1 MQSRK
6 IGVEE
11 VSPKARKF
19 HDSANNENDTQK
31 AGKTIYERRDLDR
44 KLCQNRFSTAEGPHQ
59 APTTGDHVSDWRP
72 EKCTNGGGKTDMT
85 TLKVKMTNYPSPF
98 AQADSADSHAS
109 AVDFI
114 SEYDA
119 DSNGA
124 GVWNWDSTP
133 QIADEWYENEKWMDD
148 FASNEAIYEETS
160 DKQWEELWQSSSPIT
175 EPSRQGD
182 DTEDAQ
188 HQRWG
193 HLDVSSTEKI
203 QSHLRRRLLLS
214 RLYYDA
220 QSLPWSLK
228 TTVHVVWIMK
238 LLCL

>member
-1 MQSRK
+1 
-6 IGVEE
+6 
-11 VSPKARKF
+11 
-19 HDSANNENDTQK
+19 
-31 AGKTIYERRDLDR
+31 
-44 KLCQNRFSTAEGPHQ
+44 
-59 APTTGDHVSDWRP
+59 
-72 EKCTNGGGKTDMT
+72 MT

-124 GVWNWDSTP
+124 GVWSWDWTP
-133 QIADEWYENEKWMDD
+133 QIADEWYEDEKWMDD

-182 DTEDAQ
+182 DTEDAR

-193 HLDVSSTEKI
+193 HLDVSGTGKI
-203 QSHLRRRLLLS
+203 QVFNPPASNIPSGTNLDGRLLPT
-214 RLYYDA
+214 RK
-220 QSLPWSLK
+220 QVRTQ
-228 TTVHVVWIMK
+228 TTGEVFDN
-238 LLCL
+238 L